1 MREFCV
7 HAVTR
12 FARFAMANPVR
23 QHNEKFCYIERL
35 IFSEKLASEFGANK
49 LRAAAGCSVH
59 DENRIGRFALRV
71 LLGFSQRA
79 IVNPQFRQSFARL
92 KFEVANREIAFG
104 RRGIICGQHE
114 TRGRDGQQSCK
125 NSEG

>member
-23 QHNEKFCYIERL
+23 QHNEKFWYIELL
-35 IFSEKLASEFGANK
+35 IFYEKLASEFGANK

-59 DENRIGRFALRV
+59 DENSIGRFALRV

-79 IVNPQFRQSFARL
+79 IVNRQFRQGFARL
-92 KFEVANREIAFG
+92 KFEVSSRESAFV
-104 RRGIICGQHE
+104 R
-114 TRGRDGQQSCK
+114 
-125 NSEG
+125 